1 MGSTISTIIM
11 FSHNVFIVCSI
22 FIHGTSALKWVKTT
36 GAELPVGSA
45 KVYPNTKTPHYFCRV
60 QLESGGMSYGQLT
73 DSSPD
78 CVYPDNDNKV
88 GTAEE
93 YDILVT
99 EEDSLDWV
107 YGTHPTTQAV
117 TCSLEVGTEADCY
130 LGQGVYSDG
139 ICVEALGYIR
149 PSERNIY
156 MTAHG
161 KVETCP
167 AYLFLIVDKKTE
179 L

>member
-1 MGSTISTIIM
+1 MGSTISTITM
-11 FSHNVFIVCSI
+11 FSHNVFIVCSV
-22 FIHGTSALKWVKTT
+22 FIHGTSPLKWVKTT

-60 QLESGGMSYGQLT
+60 QLESVSYGQLT
-73 DSSPD
+73 DRSP
-78 CVYPDNDNKV
+78 
-88 GTAEE
+88 
-93 YDILVT
+93 
-99 EEDSLDWV
+99 DWV

-117 TCSLEVGTEADCY
+117 TCSLQVGTEADCY

-167 AYLFLIVDKKTE
+167 AYLFLIV
-179 L
+179 